1 MHSNHQ
7 CNYHFLPHPLKILK
21 KSKNITWW
29 AINLYIGESTG
40 INAFIDINIGKIIV
54 NFGKHN
60 SEIITLKYSDKNF
73 MLILLSY
80 DGVIKIH
87 KEIELTKISILKAF
101 SIDSFK
107 IMEIEYSETYSRLI
121 ID

>member
-1 MHSNHQ
+1 
-7 CNYHFLPHPLKILK
+7 
-21 KSKNITWW
+21 
-29 AINLYIGESTG
+29 
-40 INAFIDINIGKIIV
+40 
-54 NFGKHN
+54 
-60 SEIITLKYSDKNF
+60 